1 MKKTL
6 KRITAVFALCLIITM
21 TISSCSLI
29 RSLRSLLDGDGE
41 DPGSPFATEG
51 EVDVQKVKLND
62 LKGKWV
68 DVNSST
74 TIEFRGDTLTVR
86 FGEWKESYKIVL
98 EKTEYSTTI
107 KAKEGY
113 LGEMSEISVN
123 KDGSLT
129 AYAMIL
135 DGPSRQYRFV
145 RENALAAETEIQD
158 LSKDEPKTI
167 ESREIINNLASTFHG
182 TGYYLNTPIY
192 MDNAFARSQ
201 LLNDPNVREVTELMT
216 RCDLIITGLGG
227 IDVSRLKTA
236 EMIREYQTEAQAKE
250 LQAKGAV
257 GCVCMLYY
265 DINGNYVD
273 CEWNEKC
280 ICMPLEDVKKNPMTV
295 AVAVGDYKVS
305 SILGALRGGIPN
317 VLITDVTTATK
328 VLMKNEELNKE
339 AQ

>member
-167 ESREIINNLASTFHG
+167 ESREIKTFTLSFANGIGSYGLDEDWAS
-182 TGYYLNTPIY
+182 GYYSWEIEKGNDGYWMNFHIY
-192 MDNAFARSQ
+192 GDSMVILDFSEEVSEEY
-201 LLNDPNVREVTELMT
+201 VRGLA
-216 RCDLIITGLGG
+216 DLI
-227 IDVSRLKTA
+227 A
-236 EMIREYQTEAQAKE
+236 ELNIAEYNGYYKKNNVQHKE
-250 LQAKGAV
+250 LYLYVRYESREKITVRAEGEAAATCPFDMPTLLDYAYQATGRKGW
-257 GCVCMLYY
+257 
-265 DINGNYVD
+265 D
-273 CEWNEKC
+273 W
-280 ICMPLEDVKKNPMTV
+280 
-295 AVAVGDYKVS
+295 GD
-305 SILGALRGGIPN
+305 
-317 VLITDVTTATK
+317 
-328 VLMKNEELNKE
+328 
-339 AQ
+339 